1 MTPSAWMGDL
11 IVLVSDADM
20 MRTVTALLARPQA
33 LGTAKFEFA
42 VEQHPRKDPGCR
54 GNAANV
60 LRRHLTGYRHS
71 MVMFDYHGC
80 GSTEPRERIQATVED
95 QLARNG
101 WSGRAKAIVIEPELE
116 AWMWGDL
123 ASAAKNVGWTGR
135 QQKMRSWLARN
146 GLWPKDQPK
155 PPSPK
160 EALEAVVGQAPRGR
174 LVRRHPRMY
183 QAIAEAANVDHCR
196 DPAFQELVATLR
208 RWFPPEEAP
217 GTPP

>member
-1 MTPSAWMGDL
+1 MTSSAGRGDL
-11 IVLVSDADM
+11 IVLVADADM
-20 MRTVTALLARPQA
+20 MRTATALLARPQA
-33 LGTAKFEFA
+33 LGTARFEFA

-60 LRRHLTGYRHS
+60 LRRHLTAYRHAL
-71 MVMFDYHGC
+71 VMFDYNGC
-80 GSTEPRERIQATVED
+80 GSTDSRGRIQATVEA

-101 WSGRAKAIVIEPELE
+101 WGDRAKAIVIEPELE
-116 AWMWGDL
+116 TWIWGDL
-123 ASAAKNVGWTGR
+123 VSAARNLGWTGR
-135 QQKMRSWLARN
+135 QQKMRPWLTGN

-160 EALEAVVGQAPRGR
+160 KALEAVVGRAPRGR

-183 QAIAEAANVDHCR
+183 QAIAQAANVERCQ

-208 RWFPPEEAP
+208 RWFPSEDAR
-217 GTPP
+217 GTSP